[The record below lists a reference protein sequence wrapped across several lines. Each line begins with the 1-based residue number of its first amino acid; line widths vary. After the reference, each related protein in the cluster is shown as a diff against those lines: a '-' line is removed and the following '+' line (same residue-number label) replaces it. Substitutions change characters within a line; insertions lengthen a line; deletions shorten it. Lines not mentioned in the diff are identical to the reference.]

1 MVRHGDTIAVHVVV
15 PMHAKQVAGIRR
27 VLVDALGDRRI
38 DLARVS
44 ELSERRQHH
53 VAFAT
58 TLHAVSKSSLVDDVV
73 SKPELVLHCCIAGCL
88 RGAHDGHLYILSN
101 GWWHDYPEPQLRR
114 RSPMAEARRL
124 GRRQ

>member
-1 MVRHGDTIAVHVVV
+1 MVRHGDTVAVHVVV

-27 VLVDALGDRRI
+27 VLVDAFSDGCINRAWVSKLGK
-38 DLARVS
+38 
-44 ELSERRQHH
+44 RRQHH
-53 VAFAT
+53 VAFT
-58 TLHAVSKSSLVDDVV
+58 TTRHAVSKSSLVDDVV
-73 SKPELVLHCCIAGCL
+73 SKAELVLHCCIAGCL